1 MTQLFRPDG
10 RTTLIGSM
18 PLTDHDEAHRLVM
31 ENAPDVPVW
40 VQLPAFPEEGMIR
53 QFLPGMPGLKISDD
67 RIRVDAAGDDFSQAL
82 VEFYEE
88 YMNVTEAGADMDA
101 TRFALRKPDAPGFFV
116 FRDGLMA
123 LPQAPAA
130 VKGQVT
136 GPITLA
142 TGTKDMEDRAIFY
155 DLQARDAAVKLL
167 ALKAKWQVQELS
179 TRGCPVI
186 IFIDEPALAGFGTS
200 EFISISR
207 EEVLECLREVIG
219 AIHSAGGLAAIHV
232 CANTE
237 WDLIIDSGVDVINF
251 DAYGYFD
258 KLVLYADPLKK
269 FLENGGILAWGLV
282 PTGDPEAID
291 RETVDSL
298 YDMWRDQRDRAAKLG
313 LTPETVRSQALITPS
328 CGVGSLSPERAM
340 RVLELTRGLSERI
353 RAEG

>member
-1 MTQLFRPDG
+1 MTEIFRPDG

-18 PLTDHDEAHRLVM
+18 PLNDHAEAHRLVM
-31 ENAPDVPVW
+31 GTAPEIPVW
-40 VQLPAFPEEGMIR
+40 VQLPAFPAEGMIR
-53 QFLPGMPGLKISDD
+53 QFLPGMPGLNIVDEKV
-67 RIRVDAAGDDFSQAL
+67 RVDVAGDDFSEAL
-82 VEFYEE
+82 VDFYDA
-88 YMNVTEAGADMDA
+88 YMGVTENGADMA
-101 TRFALRKPDAPGFFV
+101 GTRFALAEADAPGFFV
-116 FRDGLMA
+116 FRDAVMT
-123 LPQAPAA
+123 LPEAPAA
-130 VKGQVT
+130 LKGQVT

-142 TGTKDMEDRAIFY
+142 TGTKDTEGRAIFY

-167 ALKAKWQVQELS
+167 ALKARWQVLELAK
-179 TRGCPVI
+179 RGCPVI
-186 IFIDEPALAGFGTS
+186 VFIDEPALAGFGTS

-219 AIHSAGGLAAIHV
+219 AIQDAGGLAGIHV

-237 WDLIIDSGVDVINF
+237 WDLVIESGVDLINF

-258 KLVLYADPLKK
+258 RLILYADPLKK
-269 FLENGGILAWGLV
+269 FLDAGGLLAWGLV

-298 YDMWRDQRDRAAKLG
+298 YDLWRDQRDRTAALG
-313 LTPETVRSQALITPS
+313 LTPETVRAQTLITPS

-340 RVLELTRGLSERI
+340 RVLELTRGLSDRV

>member
-1 MTQLFRPDG
+1 MTKLFRPDG

-18 PLTDHDEAHRLVM
+18 PLADHDEAHRLVM

-53 QFLPGMPGLKISDD
+53 QFLFGMPGLKISDN
-67 RIRVDAAGDDFSQAL
+67 RIRVDVAGDDFSQAL

-88 YMNVTEAGADMDA
+88 YMNVTEAGADMEG

-116 FRDGLMA
+116 FRDGVMA
-123 LPQAPAA
+123 LPEPPAA
-130 VKGQVT
+130 LKGQVT

-167 ALKAKWQVQELS
+167 ALKAKWQVHELS
-179 TRGCPVI
+179 KRGCPVI

-207 EEVLECLREVIG
+207 EEVLECLREVID
-219 AIHSAGGLAAIHV
+219 AIQEAGGLAAIHV

-237 WDLIIDSGVDVINF
+237 WDLIIESGVDVINF

-258 KLVLYADPLKK
+258 KLVLYSDSLKK
-269 FLENGGILAWGLV
+269 FLEDGGLLAWGLV

-291 RETVDSL
+291 RVSVDSL
-298 YDMWRDQRDRAAKLG
+298 YKLWRDQRDTAAKLG
-313 LTPETVRSQALITPS
+313 LPPETIRAQALITPS
-328 CGVGSLSPERAM
+328 CGVGSLSRERAM
-340 RVLELTRGLSERI
+340 RVLDLTRGLSERV

>member
-1 MTQLFRPDG
+1 MTDLFRPDG

-18 PLTDHDEAHRLVM
+18 PLTDHDDAHRLVL
-31 ENAPDVPVW
+31 ENAPDIPVW
-40 VQLPAFPEEGMIR
+40 VQLPAYPEEGMIR

-67 RIRVDAAGDDFSQAL
+67 RIRVDVAGDDFSEAL

-88 YMNVTEAGADMDA
+88 YMSVTEAGADMDA
-101 TRFALRKPDAPGFFV
+101 TRFALRKADAPGFFV
-116 FRDGLMA
+116 FRDGVMGLPEPPSA
-123 LPQAPAA
+123 L
-130 VKGQVT
+130 KGQVT

-179 TRGCPVI
+179 KRGCPVI

-219 AIHSAGGLAAIHV
+219 AIQEAGGLSAIHV

-237 WDLIIDSGVDVINF
+237 WDLIIESGVDVINF

-269 FLENGGILAWGLV
+269 FLENGGLLAWGLV
-282 PTGDPEAID
+282 PTGDPDAIQA
-291 RETVDSL
+291 ETVDSL
-298 YDMWRDQRDRAAKLG
+298 YAMWREQRDATAKLG
-313 LTPETVRSQALITPS
+313 LTPETVKAQALMTPS
-328 CGVGSLSPERAM
+328 CGVGSLSPELAM
-340 RVLELTRGLSERI
+340 RVLELTRGLSDRV
-353 RAEG
+353 RSDG